1 MASTGNENPSRV
13 MVDSWKNRMIQTIL
27 YVLVSIALFGIVVET
42 CFIYHLYTTK
52 HSSELLYDKDFLR
65 TDPTEDTSSFCIM
78 EASTV
83 PSKKTRAPPFKAFK
97 PLAHLRAYVERPGA
111 DGVMRWNDK
120 VDLELHE
127 LEYKENKLVVEKE
140 GYYYIYSKLCFDADE
155 VSFHHLMVMTRPSYK
170 TPSPLELLRNRYHG
184 DHSKPLKKVGSVQN
198 SYLGGMFH
206 LLKGDAVF
214 VVVKSGTVR
223 LQTAA
228 DNYFGMFMV

>member
-1 MASTGNENPSRV
+1 

-83 PSKKTRAPPFKAFK
+83 PSKKTRPPPFKAFK

-140 GYYYIYSKLCFDADE
+140 GYYYIYSKLCFDAKE
-155 VSFHHLMVMTRPSYK
+155 AFFHHLVVMTSSRFRGS
-170 TPSPLELLRNRYHG
+170 LIELLSNRYYE
-184 DHSKPLKKVGSVQN
+184 DHPKPLKREGSMKN

-206 LLKGDAVF
+206 LYKGDAVF

-223 LQTAA
+223 MQSLAN
-228 DNYFGMFMV
+228 NYFGMFMM